1 MAPPDLR
8 PDTADGLLL
17 RNVRPWGGPAR
28 DLLVEGGR
36 IVRVEE
42 RLEAPEGAGVVDG
55 RGQLALPGLVDAHAH
70 LDKTL
75 WGLPWRPHSAGDGL
89 AALIDNEHRGR
100 AELRRQGITVA
111 QRAASLLE
119 AYVAAGTSHIRSHVD
134 VDTVA
139 GLDSLHGVMEAR
151 AAFAGRVD
159 VELVAFPQSGLL
171 VRPGT
176 AELLEAAVRA
186 GAELVGGLDP
196 AGFDRRPV
204 EHLDAIFGIA
214 DRHGCGLDIH
224 LHDGG
229 ELGAFTIDLILE
241 RSCALGLAGK
251 VTVSHAFALA
261 EVPEARLGR
270 LVEGLADQR
279 VALTT
284 VAPGN
289 RPPLP
294 LAALRAAGVAVGLGC
309 DGIRD
314 LWSPWGDGDV
324 LGRAALLAWRAG
336 ARRDRDLAGACELA
350 TAGGAA
356 VLGLDGHGLEPGCR
370 ADLTLVPAAT
380 VGEAVV
386 THPPRS
392 LVLKAGRIVAS

>member
-1 MAPPDLR
+1 VTGP
-8 PDTADGLLL
+8 LLL
-17 RNVRPWGGPAR
+17 TGVHPLGGPAR
-28 DLLVEGGR
+28 DLLVAGGR
-36 IVRVEE
+36 IAQVGEG
-42 RLEAPEGAGVVDG
+42 LAAPEGAAVVDG
-55 RGQLALPGLVDAHAH
+55 QGQLALPGLVDAHAH
-70 LDKTL
+70 VDKTL
-75 WGLPWRPHSAGDGL
+75 WGLPWRPHTAGEGL

-100 AELRRQGITVA
+100 AELRRQGVTVA
-111 QRAASLLE
+111 QRAAGLLDT
-119 AYVAAGTSHIRSHVD
+119 YVAAGTSHIRSHVD

-139 GLDSLHGVMEAR
+139 GLDSLEGVMEAR
-151 AAFAGRVD
+151 DAFADRVTI
-159 VELVAFPQSGLL
+159 ELVAFPQSGLL

-186 GAELVGGLDP
+186 GADLVGGLDP
-196 AGFDRRPV
+196 AGFDHRPV
-204 EHLDAIFGIA
+204 EHLDTIFAIAG
-214 DRHGCGLDIH
+214 RHGCGLDIH

-241 RSCALGLAGK
+241 RTRALGLAGR
-251 VTVSHAFALA
+251 VTISHAFALA
-261 EVPEARLGR
+261 EVPEPRRQR

-279 VALTT
+279 VSLAT

-294 LAALRAAGVAVGLGC
+294 LASLHAAGVAVGLGC

-314 LWSPWGDGDV
+314 LWSPWGDGDM

-336 ARRDRDLAGACELA
+336 ARRDQDLAGALELA
-350 TAGGAA
+350 TAGGAR
-356 VLGLDGHGLEPGCR
+356 VLGLDGHGLEPGCW

-386 THPPRS
+386 AHPPRS
-392 LVLKAGRIVAS
+392 LVLKRGRVVAGP

>member
-1 MAPPDLR
+1 MSG
-8 PDTADGLLL
+8 TLLL
-17 RNVRPWGGPAR
+17 TGVRPLGGPAR
-28 DLLVEGGR
+28 DLLVVDGK
-36 IVRVEE
+36 ITRVGE
-42 RLEAPEGAGVVDG
+42 RLEAPEGANVVDG
-55 RGQLALPGLVDAHAH
+55 RGQLAVPGLVDAHAH

-75 WGLPWRPHSAGDGL
+75 WGLPWRPHTAGDGL

-100 AELRRQGITVA
+100 AELRRQGVTVA
-111 QRAASLLE
+111 QRAASLLA

-134 VDTVA
+134 VDSIA

-151 AAFAGRVD
+151 DTFADRVD

-186 GAELVGGLDP
+186 GADLVGGLDP
-196 AGFDRRPV
+196 AGFDQRPV
-204 EHLDAIFGIA
+204 EHLDAVFAIA
-214 DRHGCGLDIH
+214 DRNGCGVDIH

-229 ELGAFTIDLILE
+229 ELGAFTIDLIVE
-241 RSCALGLAGK
+241 RTRALGLAGK
-251 VTVSHAFALA
+251 VTISQAFALA
-261 EVPEARLGR
+261 EVPEPRLGR

-279 VALTT
+279 VSLTT

-294 LAALRAAGVAVGLGC
+294 LSRLRAAGVTVGLGC
-309 DGIRD
+309 DGVRD
-314 LWSPWGDGDV
+314 LWSPWGDGDP

-336 ARRDRDLAGACELA
+336 ARRDQDLAVALEVA
-350 TAGGAA
+350 TVGGAG
-356 VLGLDGHGLEPGCR
+356 VLGLDGHGLEPGCW
-370 ADLTLVPAAT
+370 ADLALVPATT

-386 THPPRS
+386 AHPPRS
-392 LVLKAGRIVAS
+392 LVLKRGQVVAGLRGR